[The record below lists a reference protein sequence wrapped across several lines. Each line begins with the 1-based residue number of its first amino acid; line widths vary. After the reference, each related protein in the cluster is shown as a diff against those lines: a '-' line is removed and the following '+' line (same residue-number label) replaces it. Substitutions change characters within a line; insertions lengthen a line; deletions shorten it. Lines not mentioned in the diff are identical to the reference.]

1 MLKPQ
6 PRRGLR
12 GNGGLGFEGRD
23 PGSAYPVREGEQ
35 EENSPSHTIGWLP
48 KRGAWAAGP
57 PPPDTPPPSPGPF
70 SSQLPTPEPPQS
82 HPLLPSQ
89 TLFVKCLIRGP
100 LLAGPS
106 LRQFVQE
113 LIIRCHALHLPGTWG
128 GDSVPHEGRGCASSS
143 AVSPG
148 PSPATQLDGGAGLGT
163 AWPGAHPEFSAAG
176 LSLPL
181 LPQVPQLRGAAPS
194 PHSCV
199 CSAAMGPAL
208 HLRPTHSQGQ
218 WASLPGELG
227 RHRLPQRGTRPSR
240 LFLGWLSSA
249 FHHPSLSGLPHTDS
263 PGGQFP
269 WAPVP
274 ARLPPGDTEPGGDI
288 Y

>member
-1 MLKPQ
+1 M
-6 PRRGLR
+6 
-12 GNGGLGFEGRD
+12 
-23 PGSAYPVREGEQ
+23 EGEQ

-113 LIIRCHALHLPGTWG
+113 LFIRCHALHLPGTWG

-163 AWPGAHPEFSAAG
+163 AWPGVSRA
-176 LSLPL
+176 LT
-181 LPQVPQLRGAAPS
+181 PS
-194 PHSCV
+194 SVLQACPSHS
-199 CSAAMGPAL
+199 SPK
-208 HLRPTHSQGQ
+208 S
-218 WASLPGELG
+218 
-227 RHRLPQRGTRPSR
+227 PSSE
-240 LFLGWLSSA
+240 G
-249 FHHPSLSGLPHTDS
+249 
-263 PGGQFP
+263 
-269 WAPVP
+269 
-274 ARLPPGDTEPGGDI
+274 RLPPPTPVFAQLPWGLHSTSAPPTAKVSGPASLES
-288 Y
+288 